1 MPADPH
7 RYLGGVPDAVR
18 SGDVADYDTCIK
30 TAGCCDQIMPGS
42 LNSKK
47 ITNQE
52 HAGGLFGGS
61 ERGVALAR
69 T

>member
-18 SGDVADYDTCIK
+18 SGEVAAYDTCINA
-30 TAGCCDQIMPGS
+30 AGCCDQTYSASM
-42 LNSKK
+42 
-47 ITNQE
+47 TNRE

-61 ERGVALAR
+61 DIGVALSC

>member
-18 SGDVADYDTCIK
+18 SGEVAAYDTCINA
-30 TAGCCDQIMPGS
+30 AGCCDQIMPGG
-42 LNSKK
+42 LNS

-61 ERGVALAR
+61 ERGVALSC